1 LSATLTR
8 VDCLTGSILLTL
20 QTSTA
25 KGAAPVKLLI
35 HDPSKLTVQGAAQA
49 EFACGVQR
57 PPRKI
62 NVVHDG
68 KPDTKTGASGGVLI
82 VEFP

>member
-1 LSATLTR
+1 MADEPNNETEET
-8 VDCLTGSILLTL
+8 TG
-20 QTSTA
+20 
-25 KGAAPVKLLI
+25 GAAPVKLLI
-35 HDPSKLTVQGAAQA
+35 RDPTKLTVKGAAQA

-68 KPDTKTGASGGVLI
+68 KPDAKTGASGGVLI